1 MYRRTVPHLPQQT
14 MVHKCIVFWVIGLS
28 IVYWVYISA
37 SLELQKSSDYIS
49 WISQKS
55 VKWAELSRTLDNKLD
70 TYPFP
75 VFFLLNQL

>member
-1 MYRRTVPHLPQQT
+1 
-14 MVHKCIVFWVIGLS
+14 VFWVIGLS

-37 SLELQKSSDYIS
+37 YLELQKSSDYIS
-49 WISQKS
+49 WISQRS

-75 VFFLLNQL
+75 VFFFIKSAIGFSSVKIDGSEML